1 MQFIVPPS
9 VVANNSMYNYSI
21 DPTAHVARRPAISSS
36 QYNNKSLSR
45 QQQATKSSHLQLYRV
60 ALITSIFVISHISFF
75 LYTSDDFISTT
86 VDDSDIIGAMMN
98 TRRQNRRMLFGI
110 FTYDSPNEYDIRKA
124 NRDTHLRY
132 FKTHSSVVHSLENYT
147 YPETTICSLQQL
159 MHNATLVRD
168 PYSCR
173 YVYTFVMGG
182 GIGDEYMKRK
192 VTILEEGR
200 DTVSTVKTRCLWED
214 PQCGGT
220 DITKWTLARSK
231 TNISDALADELTQ
244 YNDVTFLS
252 IPENH
257 EVRTR
262 RLRK

>member
-1 MQFIVPPS
+1 
-9 VVANNSMYNYSI
+9 
-21 DPTAHVARRPAISSS
+21 
-36 QYNNKSLSR
+36 
-45 QQQATKSSHLQLYRV
+45 
-60 ALITSIFVISHISFF
+60 
-75 LYTSDDFISTT
+75 
-86 VDDSDIIGAMMN
+86 
-98 TRRQNRRMLFGI
+98 
-110 FTYDSPNEYDIRKA
+110 
-124 NRDTHLRY
+124 
-132 FKTHSSVVHSLENYT
+132 
-147 YPETTICSLQQL
+147 
-159 MHNATLVRD
+159 
-168 PYSCR
+168 
-173 YVYTFVMGG
+173 
-182 GIGDEYMKRK
+182 MKRK